1 LAEAIASLG
10 TCGMEI
16 DYRINETT
24 LSQLLDASGPL
35 GLSPLSI
42 HAVCPAPAGKKN
54 VNFAQV
60 HDLCDT
66 DEERRKKAVDGVCGT
81 IRLASEV
88 GAEAVVIHSGSV
100 HMGGAERRLQ
110 EMFDHGSLNTSVGK
124 RLVNELKI
132 SRLRN
137 RGGGFDRLLES
148 LEHLDAFAEKMKV
161 DIGVEN
167 RYFMSE
173 YPSFEELAIIFARMS
188 GSRIKYWHDTGH
200 AQTQEVLGVVGH
212 EETLKELHG
221 HLIGVHLH
229 DVDGYTDHFPPGF
242 PKKGVVD
249 FDMVK
254 KYIKPDTIR
263 IMEIRGEFTPSQAR
277 YGLRW
282 LERKGIA

>member
-1 LAEAIASLG
+1 
-10 TCGMEI
+10 MEI

-24 LSQLLDASGPL
+24 LSQLLDASKPL

-54 VNFAQV
+54 MNFAQAYE
-60 HDLCDT
+60 LCDP
-66 DEERRKKAVDGVCGT
+66 DEERRKKAVDGVHGT

-88 GAEAVVIHSGSV
+88 GAKAVVIHSGSV
-100 HMGGAERRLQ
+100 RMGSSERKLQ
-110 EMFDHGSLNTSVGK
+110 EMFNLGLLNTSAGQ

-137 RGGGFDRLLES
+137 RGGGFDRLFES
-148 LEHLDAFAEKMKV
+148 FERLDAFAEKLDV
-161 DIGVEN
+161 YIGVEN
-167 RYFMSE
+167 RYFLSE

-200 AQTQEVLGVVGH
+200 AQAQEALGIVGH
-212 EETLKELHG
+212 EVTLRELHG
-221 HLIGVHLH
+221 YLIGVHLH

-242 PKKGVVD
+242 PEKGMVD

-254 KYIKPDTIR
+254 KYIKPDTIK
-263 IMEIRGEFTPSQAR
+263 IMELRGEFTPSQAR
-277 YGLRW
+277 SGLRW